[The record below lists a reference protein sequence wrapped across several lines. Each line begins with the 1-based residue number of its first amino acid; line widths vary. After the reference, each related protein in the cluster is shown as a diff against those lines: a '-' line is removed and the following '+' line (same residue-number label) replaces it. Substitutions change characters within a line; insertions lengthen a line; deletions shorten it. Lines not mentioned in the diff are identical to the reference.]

1 MPSGCLQCKTNAAGL
16 PKTPYEA
23 EFQSVDFTTQIG
35 LESHPLKDGYTR
47 TFTKKKW
54 LQYTISLKKLT

>member
-1 MPSGCLQCKTNAAGL
+1 MHRPDPDIL

-35 LESHPLKDGYTR
+35 LESHALKDGYSR
-47 TFTKKKW
+47 TFKKKKW
-54 LQYTISLKKLT
+54 LQYTLSLKKLK